1 MWGTGAVLRVGSVVY
16 LEYYEDHGGGS
27 CQDGAT
33 GDLDNPIHSNTF
45 FFQVTLVKEQLLGRE
60 KEVQD
65 MSNSLEQWREEVT
78 SFI

>member
-1 MWGTGAVLRVGSVVY
+1 M
-16 LEYYEDHGGGS
+16 
-27 CQDGAT
+27 
-33 GDLDNPIHSNTF
+33 
-45 FFQVTLVKEQLLGRE
+45 TLVKEQLLGRE